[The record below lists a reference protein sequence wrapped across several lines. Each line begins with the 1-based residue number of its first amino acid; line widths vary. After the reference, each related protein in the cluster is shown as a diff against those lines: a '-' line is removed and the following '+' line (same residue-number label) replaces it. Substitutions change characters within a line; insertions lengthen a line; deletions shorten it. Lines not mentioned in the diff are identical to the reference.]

1 MMDAVCGDTR
11 RGDGPSIPPSA
22 TVLAAVTVAA
32 ASSEAN
38 NTRPPSS
45 VGVDVTATAVTTA
58 ADVADDARYD
68 HAVNVNGGP
77 SPAALGDVADDG
89 GAVNTLAQAAVV
101 SVISNAAKS
110 SLRAYFEGVRWPL
123 NKALPK
129 GAEFLNGPLGDITRQ
144 YLLVRTQVA
153 RQLLNYKKEKFLNTQ
168 VSILLNPSD
177 LDERIREGMAMSAH
191 KFVSSTLLRICDPDP
206 SSYGSDFSNLCV
218 VMKSLPST
226 ARTYVRLIANSPD
239 DVCFCLLVD
248 VVENWIQSMAERF
261 PRTAAGVPDAQLDFE
276 RAKEMKMRAFVADF
290 MKEYETTGLPPA
302 DISCI
307 TFGRLGAFLH
317 LALFQ
322 AWSDAICDN
331 EKPPIEFPVDCL
343 VGRYALPVVYYV
355 AGWTLFSMSK
365 ASMIAVDNRPVCFSF
380 AAAQTIDGCAAKG
393 MNLPSSLVER
403 RKRRA
408 SVYCTREY
416 FDFICRIESIFL
428 ANLTLK
434 MMLAYSDGDIVTRI
448 KTSIL

>member
-1 MMDAVCGDTR
+1 M
-11 RGDGPSIPPSA
+11 
-22 TVLAAVTVAA
+22 
-32 ASSEAN
+32 
-38 NTRPPSS
+38 
-45 VGVDVTATAVTTA
+45 
-58 ADVADDARYD
+58 
-68 HAVNVNGGP
+68 
-77 SPAALGDVADDG
+77 
-89 GAVNTLAQAAVV
+89 QAAVV
-101 SVISNAAKS
+101 SVISIAAKS
-110 SLRAYFEGVRWPL
+110 SLCAYFEGANWPL

-144 YLLVRTQVA
+144 FLLVKTQVA
-153 RQLLNYKKEKFLNTQ
+153 RQLLNYKKEKFMNTQ
-168 VSILLNPSD
+168 VSILLNPSN
-177 LDERIREGMAMSAH
+177 LDERIREGMAMSAP
-191 KFVSSTLLRICDPDP
+191 KFVSSTLLRICNPGP

-226 ARTYVRLIANSPD
+226 ACTYVRLMADSPD
-239 DVCFCLLVD
+239 DACFCLLVD
-248 VVENWIQSMAERF
+248 VVENWIQNMAERF
-261 PRTAAGVPDAQLDFE
+261 PRTAAGVPNAQLNFE

-290 MKEYETTGLPPA
+290 MKEYESTRLPPA
-302 DISCI
+302 EISCI

-322 AWSDAICDN
+322 AWSNAICDN
-331 EKPPIEFPVDCL
+331 EKPHIEFPVDCL

-365 ASMIAVDNRPVCFSF
+365 ATTIAADNRPVCFTF
-380 AAAQTIDGCAAKG
+380 AASQTIDERAAKR

-416 FDFICRIESIFL
+416 FDFLCCIESIFL

-434 MMLAYSDGDIVTRI
+434 MMLAYSDGDIVTRF
-448 KTSIL
+448 KTSILSHNEMREKISFLSGSDNNAKNQLLLIYIVERYANMWGTYFVRHLKGNGGNLIR